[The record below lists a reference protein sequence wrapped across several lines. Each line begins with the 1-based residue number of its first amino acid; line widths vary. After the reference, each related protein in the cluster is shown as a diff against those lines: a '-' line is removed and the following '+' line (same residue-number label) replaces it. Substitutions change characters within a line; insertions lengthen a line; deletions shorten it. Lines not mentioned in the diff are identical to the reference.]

1 MAVFIPIFLLILF
14 TLSILILRT
23 LRLRFRKQK
32 VNTDTKERAT
42 EVIEEAPGH
51 LSQAVRFASVAGEDA
66 PFQDLLRYLE
76 ETYPRVHE
84 HALEV
89 PWQTYARVFC
99 IEGADRS
106 RKPGL
111 LCAHL
116 DVVPATDEGWVHP
129 PFSGEIDASFIW
141 GRGSFDDKSSVIA
154 ILETFERILRK
165 GTLPQRTWYIAL
177 GNDEEVRGSSG
188 AVSISS
194 WFQEQNIH
202 FSVVLDEGGAV
213 ARGFIPQVKQDIAVI
228 GLSEKASMSATL
240 CVEAE
245 GGHSS
250 TPSQPTS
257 VGILAR
263 AIARIEQKRLNGNI
277 TYPVKKMLE
286 ALAVHS
292 SFPFAVI
299 MANAPLLRPLIL
311 FAFRSSATM
320 NALVRSTATVTMVQG
335 AQAPNIVPSRATA
348 VVNIRALPGESAQ
361 QIEHSL
367 RKIIADERVKI
378 EMSSPISTSR
388 VSPAEG
394 EAYEH
399 LEHTIRT
406 VFPSALP
413 VPYLMSGA
421 SDALHYEKVSDH
433 VYRFSPAVMT
443 REELDRM
450 HSENER
456 FSIENLHRAI
466 DFYTEFVLKDG

>member
-1 MAVFIPIFLLILF
+1 M
-14 TLSILILRT
+14 
-23 LRLRFRKQK
+23 
-32 VNTDTKERAT
+32 
-42 EVIEEAPGH
+42 
-51 LSQAVRFASVAGEDA
+51 
-66 PFQDLLRYLE
+66 
-76 ETYPRVHE
+76 
-84 HALEV
+84 
-89 PWQTYARVFC
+89 
-99 IEGADRS
+99 
-106 RKPGL
+106 
-111 LCAHL
+111 
-116 DVVPATDEGWVHP
+116 
-129 PFSGEIDASFIW
+129 
-141 GRGSFDDKSSVIA
+141 
-154 ILETFERILRK
+154 
-165 GTLPQRTWYIAL
+165 
-177 GNDEEVRGSSG
+177 
-188 AVSISS
+188 
-194 WFQEQNIH
+194 
-202 FSVVLDEGGAV
+202 VLDEGGAV

-228 GLSEKASMSATL
+228 GLSEKASMTAVLS
-240 CVEAE
+240 VEAE

-263 AIARIEQKRLNGNI
+263 AIARIERKRLSGNI

-335 AQAPNIVPSRATA
+335 SQASNIVPSRATA
-348 VVNIRALPGESAQ
+348 VVNIRALPGESER

-367 RKIIADERVKI
+367 RKIIADERVKL
-378 EMSSPISTSR
+378 EMSSPGSTSR

-421 SDALHYEKVSDH
+421 SDALHYEKVSDY
-433 VYRFSPAVMT
+433 VYRFSPALMT